1 MFTCAGAAA
10 GPHIDGGKVD
20 RTALKAWRDARR
32 EGLQWGRQPPPALV
46 HLVDRSSQ
54 LSGADDVAATGVVPN
69 QPIIAKWPSCFMHLT
84 PACIRLDHRCW
95 SIVLLFSPGALLF
108 NKGCSAQ
115 SGGLVCL

>member
-1 MFTCAGAAA
+1 MSTCAGAAA

-54 LSGADDVAATGVVPN
+54 LSGADDVAATGAVPN
-69 QPIIAKWPSCFMHLT
+69 SAHCCKWRSCL
-84 PACIRLDHRCW
+84 IE
-95 SIVLLFSPGALLF
+95 
-108 NKGCSAQ
+108 
-115 SGGLVCL
+115 